1 MRVLA
6 LCAAAVTA
14 VTARVPKTGNF
25 LQMKTST
32 KRTKYDGYYEEYDN
46 VAEDPDGMTIEEAAQ
61 QGSEID
67 DMGEM
72 DLDMVENGDLDA
84 PDRTHY
90 PDEDLALEQAND
102 EENDFAPSH
111 DHVNVIHK
119 HAKRYN
125 NRDLM
130 PRRRG

>member
-14 VTARVPKTGNF
+14 ATARPSATNF

-46 VAEDPDGMTIEEAAQ
+46 VAEDPDGMTVEEAAQ

-67 DMGEM
+67 DEGEM
-72 DLDMVENGDLDA
+72 DLDMVENADLDA
-84 PDRTHY
+84 PDRTVY
-90 PDEDLALEQAND
+90 PDEDMALEQAND

-119 HAKRYN
+119 HTKRYN
-125 NRDLM
+125 NRDLV
-130 PRRRG
+130 PRRR